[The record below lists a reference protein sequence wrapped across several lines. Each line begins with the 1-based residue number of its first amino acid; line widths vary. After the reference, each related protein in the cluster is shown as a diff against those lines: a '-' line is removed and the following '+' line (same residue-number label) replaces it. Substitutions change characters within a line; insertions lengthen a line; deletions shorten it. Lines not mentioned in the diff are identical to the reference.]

1 MAEDNLNQP
10 EAPTNEGAEISTL
23 DALHLDGKGTD
34 RLDDAEEQDMPEAGA
49 GEKEDVKGFANVQSA
64 NRETFEKMQAG
75 APAEEGAVPV
85 GDQVI
90 PEVYTPSEPDNI
102 VEARFENPQPK
113 FTQEAADEGD
123 ENDAPPSREGLR
135 PEDAEEAPRPTA
147 NGLGEDEEDGGDAPV
162 PAAAAEELP
171 PEALPPV
178 VPPTITP
185 DPDNPPVAQAPNLSV
200 VAATGT
206 EDIPTKLTITVST
219 ADSDNGP
226 ETLSS
231 VSISG
236 VPDYFTIVDGAGNP
250 VGSLSGGTWTLTNP
264 TQAQLDDIY
273 LKNVDDD
280 DDADFSGTLNL
291 TVTAT
296 SSDTGTTATS
306 SAPLSVTIVAVAD
319 APGLSAVDSAGM
331 ENAWIG
337 LDISVVDKDVGV
349 DNSET
354 QTLYLSDL
362 PDGASLR
369 YTDGNG
375 VVQTVSP
382 TTLTGDANLP
392 DGTYYVVPAEYRD
405 SIEVKSASND
415 SADFTLSVRATSTED
430 SNGDVAVSGPVT
442 INVDVGVVDPTATGG
457 TYAVNEDEWAA
468 LSLSAAINADM
479 AGTGTDGAETLKVYL
494 EDVPA
499 GVVIRDTNTGTP
511 LATTTYTDADG
522 VSHTGYDV
530 TSYMDGNGNINGLQT
545 RWSDANKSDA
555 IDFNLRSVVN
565 DVDHSEQDSDDDNSA
580 TLNDTGTTIHSLA
593 PDIADATAAVRVT
606 FTPVADAPNLAAAA
620 SAIGVED
627 KWFNLGI
634 TSSLNDTD
642 GSEGLSITVTGPA
655 NTFTLNQGSV
665 VDNGNGTVTY
675 TLTPAQLTG
684 LQIKGG
690 QDYDG
695 NFNLTVTATS
705 TEGVGGD
712 TESVSTTIAV
722 DVLSDADKPVVSVVD
737 ATQII
742 NEDDFYNLRAA
753 VTGDASGN
761 ATAVQ
766 GNLTEAGSADG
777 DADSDGDGKIESTDG
792 SETLTFKI
800 TAQQDSRLVIDNDG
814 VAGISAGDTVIDL
827 NAANGR
833 TVEVSA
839 KDVYDGKIFVGGKED
854 WASTD
859 DTDTL
864 KFDVVT
870 KATEANG
877 VADDAIDNDTDLA
890 RSATAE
896 SDVDTLTL
904 KVVAQHEADTAISAG
919 NSGFEDGL
927 TGLSDNRGDDA
938 GTAIT
943 LTPTIEFK
951 DVDGSEKPTGT
962 VTITSDD
969 ANFLN
974 GAFHVNGAA
983 VAGHDNGDG
992 SFTWTISNASFTQ
1005 TGGTWVVQGLSF
1017 MPNDDFAGTAKYDVT
1032 IEAYD
1037 EQTGITKDWTK
1048 QDATI
1053 SVTAVADVPVVT
1065 TSDTGLMES
1074 AAGTSVAL
1082 DINVSN
1088 NDIDGS
1094 ETQYVYIS
1102 GVPASAGSLTI
1113 GSALTPITSSLTVEG
1128 QTITAS
1134 AANPVYRV
1142 EAGDLDDLRLNLNAN
1157 YSDDLSLTVYGVS
1170 KDSNGDL
1177 ALSSPATLRVDVGV
1191 VDPTITGTSVSGNED
1206 AYLSLASVKVNV
1218 GAADGSETLT
1228 VYVEGLDSGFGLY
1241 SNTGGSYVA
1250 LTTTTYTDPSG
1261 ASHTGYKIPSNLIAG
1276 DGTLSGVYIKS
1287 KTTHDDADASFTVR
1301 AVVQD
1306 SDTDASAD
1314 ANGTNMDTAYGQ
1326 TWADTAQTTQTVTL
1340 TVNAVVDTVTP
1351 TSSAV
1356 GVEDK
1361 FVALNISAPLV
1372 DTDGSETVTV
1382 TVSGLPAGLS
1392 LYQGTTLLTPDGN
1405 GAYSFSSNDTNVL
1418 KAQLADLRVTGLTED
1433 SNVDSYGPTTS
1444 TNTGIDLTDFTL
1456 NLSTTTTEAAGG
1468 SQTVNQ
1474 VVNVKVY
1481 GDADTPTLVVTEGAT
1496 EGAAVHVNED
1506 DWYNLKDALTS
1517 ISGEDGTTPTGLAT
1531 TSADGSEVLYF
1542 KITATNSYT
1551 RIWIDADGDGQKGT
1565 LASPDA
1571 GDTFKELANGE
1582 TITVSAADVA
1592 AGKVRIGGDEN
1603 WGNSTLEVKI
1613 TPIARETDG
1622 DTAGEVNSAN
1632 AALTAS
1638 NNFDNNAANDLSRQ
1652 GEASGTEQSL
1662 WLRIDPVADTTTITA
1677 SGGGNEDSAGIP
1689 FSVSVKLNDT
1699 DGSES
1704 LTGNVEILVSG
1715 TMDGALKLAG
1725 STLVSA
1731 GTTVVEGVTYNIF
1744 QVPVGSLSYSAATTT
1759 YSVNN
1764 LTYVPSANSDLD
1776 LSYRVRS
1783 YTAEAGTVDTY
1794 TTTSGIGAF
1803 VVKAVADAPS
1813 VSVNGIASVIK
1824 DKSGTAQTTITGS
1837 EDGYIPLNLTAVRTD
1852 TDGSETLT
1860 SATLTSVPAGWSVV
1874 YLDPADGQYK
1884 AYGNSGTTWT
1894 LDLNKL
1900 DNVFIHPPQDSDA
1913 DASKIVFN
1921 VTSTEAA
1928 TGGQVATKTATTKV
1942 AFNVVVDAV
1951 ADQPNLVVSD
1961 ARVLEDSLVKL
1972 DIRPSETDIDGSETL
1987 SVTIGNANGGSFW
2000 LKNANGTYTEYD
2012 AAHNNGGTW
2021 SFSEA
2026 ELKNLYFKPAANS
2039 NDDVALQVNAVST
2052 DGTSTATRTAT
2063 INVVVTGVADPSNV
2077 TWVDAE
2083 QKYIAQANGT
2093 EGNVIHPHLET
2104 YVSVDTDGSESL
2116 SVVISGV
2123 PAGVTVTL
2131 DGVSTDQ
2138 LKYIGNGKWSVAP
2151 DYVDNVRLI
2160 APTDYSGTF
2169 DLSVSLITTENDG
2182 DYEKVDATLRVTVT
2196 PDADLPTGS
2205 IGGTGNEDA
2214 GVVNISLTANVAD
2227 MGDGITGYG
2236 NGGIESIASITNVV
2250 VDVDLLV
2257 DTLLAQAAADAGT
2270 SVANLSPATVADILD
2285 DVTVTYG
2292 GTTYTAQADGSGN
2305 YQITVPSVT
2314 VTPGQTSVTVSGLA
2328 LHGVPDNW
2336 AKDFNIKMTV
2346 TAQDGTDTQARD
2358 ISGKVVVKAVADEPN
2373 LVIDADTDATPLVHD
2388 YVNGTMVVGGH
2399 TIDTHEVT
2407 LTGDISVADTALYSG
2422 DNSESLYLKIS
2433 GVPNGVSVEGG
2444 VNNGDGSW
2452 TVPGGTEVSS
2462 IKLVATSLYSRT
2474 DANGDNIADD
2484 VTLTIKAVV
2493 TDVDPDGGSDTE
2505 DGSVSV
2511 VVNFGDFGGSGG
2523 SENLPPIPT
2532 GDIAGT
2538 ITGIEDGA
2546 VALSQLKPLI
2556 SVVDGN
2562 GDPLIVGANGV
2573 ASDGSTVS
2581 VALVVPKGWSI
2592 SGSGYYQIDAVD
2604 TDANG
2609 SADTFTYSVPYS
2621 ALGSVTLTPPKDF
2634 AGDTDALQARVVV
2647 TTADGRYD
2655 TAAAALQAVP
2665 VKITPVVDGPSVQGN
2680 IDHVAEDG
2688 ADAGIT
2694 LTITDIDIDNSESLN
2709 SNVIKIRIADE
2720 GGKVTGELTADG
2732 SGGFT
2737 MSAGVHGS
2745 GYTEYT
2751 VTVTDTSLFNSSGI
2765 VLGGLHFNPANDYSG
2780 TVGLQVLVEVKDQVT
2795 VDGGATTLTDVQTKT
2810 SHFQI
2815 VVDAV
2820 VDDSV
2825 FTPGLNAGIEDQSG
2839 GIALNMEI
2847 QHSDV
2852 IAGGTDWS
2860 TETMSVI
2867 ISGVP
2872 TGASLTGAYNNGNG
2886 TWTVKDS
2893 SLSFNTATGKWE
2905 LQGVKFVPAQDNSAD
2920 ANLTVTTYAKEAGTN
2935 TWVEDSSAPFT
2946 VLMAARADGASVN
2959 PQNVSGTE
2967 DVLLALDLGVQ
2978 VLDASET
2985 AIITITGVPL
2995 ENGII
3000 DAAGNAVGTWS
3011 QTGSTWTV
3019 TVSATEVRSLDL
3031 LGSGKL
3037 YFDGATHVAG
3047 TWTMGVSVVSV
3058 DDDADS
3064 FNAGSGTYGD
3074 TVRNTDTSASSGSF
3088 AFTVTLAADADAPTL
3103 NVTAN
3108 TVSGNEDTAI
3118 TLNIADA
3125 RVDTDGSETLSLTI
3139 AGAPA
3144 GTKFLAT
3151 TNGTTWTEHTVN
3163 TEGGS
3168 VTISGTLT
3176 NVKMVPPADY
3186 NGTVNLSL
3194 TATATEAN
3202 GDTASTSQN
3211 LQVTVVA
3218 VNDAPTLALSGVAG
3232 LGIAAGAHN
3241 AAMHLMHDASVLIS
3255 DVDGTALQSMSLHI
3269 SGAKAGDAL
3278 GLSGVNPTFDSA
3290 GNMTV
3295 SVNDKTFTVTY
3306 NDSTDT
3312 LTFSNPAASFADYQ
3326 AIVNTHVIFTSS
3338 TGTLLDGMRNV
3349 DVTVTDASGGVSGS
3363 LSIPVT
3369 VDEAGSATP
3378 TTVSGDALGSV
3389 YFGDDGA
3396 HLNGTIPVS
3405 AGLDIADGASI
3416 NQMTVTLDGLT
3427 GDSLALSGMTVS
3439 VNEAGLL
3446 EVSGNGITSGI
3457 TVSFDSGSNALTFS
3471 GAGSATDYETI
3482 ADSIILSSEDGILD
3496 AGSRDIIVA
3505 LSDGSTSTFTT
3516 NLSSDLALEGEAAGE
3531 VHWNSDGSAVVDD
3544 TMIVPWGYDGSLDGG
3559 SNGVDA
3565 LMVQYNNGSADSF
3578 DWTFT
3583 VVDGGDILATAAD
3596 DANKSFIVD
3605 IQSGSANV
3613 SEDQNSVVFSTDADG
3628 QIVFQDA
3635 LNNTSSTMHFD
3646 NIERLLG

>member
-10 EAPTNEGAEISTL
+10 EAPTNEGADVSTL

-34 RLDDAEEQDMPEAGA
+34 RLDDAEEQGMPEASA

-75 APAEEGAVPV
+75 APPEEGAVPV

-113 FTQEAADEGD
+113 FTPEAADEGD
-123 ENDAPPSREGLR
+123 ENDAPPNREGLR

-231 VSISG
+231 ISITG

-354 QTLYLSDL
+354 QTLYISDL

-382 TTLTGDANLP
+382 TTVTGDANLP
-392 DGTYYVVPAEYRD
+392 DGTYYVVPADYRD

-430 SNGDVAVSGPVT
+430 SNGDVAISGPVT

-457 TYAVNEDEWAA
+457 TYNVNEDEWAA
-468 LSLSAAINADM
+468 LSLSATINADM

-511 LATTTYTDADG
+511 LTTTTYTDADG

-530 TSYMDGNGNINGLQT
+530 TSYMDGNGNITGLQT

-555 IDFNLRSVVN
+555 IDFNLRAVVN
-565 DVDHSEQDSDDDNSA
+565 DVDHAEQDSDDDNSA

-642 GSEGLSITVTGPA
+642 GSESLSITVTGPA
-655 NTFTLNQGSV
+655 NTFTLNHGTV

-753 VTGDASGN
+753 VTGDTSGN
-761 ATAVQ
+761 ASAVQ

-777 DADSDGDGKIESTDG
+777 DTDSDGDGKIESTDG
-792 SETLTFKI
+792 SESLTFKI

-859 DTDTL
+859 NTDTL

-870 KATEANG
+870 KSTEANG

-890 RSATAE
+890 RSATAQ

-904 KVVAQHEADTAISAG
+904 KVVAQHEADTAISAA

-951 DVDGSEKPTGT
+951 DLDHSEKPTGL
-962 VTITSDD
+962 VTITTDD

-974 GAFHVNGAA
+974 GTVYLNG
-983 VAGHDNGDG
+983 VALTGTANGDG
-992 SFTWTISNASFTQ
+992 TTTFTINSATFTQ
-1005 TGGTWVVQGLSF
+1005 TGDTYVVQGLSF
-1017 MPNDDFAGTAKYDVT
+1017 MPKDDYAGTIKYDVG
-1032 IEAYD
+1032 IQAYD
-1037 EQTGITKDWTK
+1037 DDTGITKTWVK
-1048 QDATI
+1048 EDATI
-1053 SVTAVADVPVVT
+1053 SVTAVADVPVVAT
-1065 TSDTGLMES
+1065 VNTGTMES
-1074 AAGTSVAL
+1074 AAGGSIPL
-1082 DINVSN
+1082 SISVSN
-1088 NDIDGS
+1088 ADNDGS
-1094 ETQYVYIS
+1094 EAQYVYIS
-1102 GVPASAGSLTI
+1102 GVPAAAG
-1113 GSALTPITSSLTVEG
+1113 ALTVGGVAVTPISASFAVDGTN
-1128 QTITAS
+1128 ITAS
-1134 AANPVYRV
+1134 AGNPVYKV
-1142 EAGDLDDLRLNLNAN
+1142 NAGDLADLRLSVSGN
-1157 YSDDLSLTVYGVS
+1157 YSNDLNLTVWGVS
-1170 KDSNGDL
+1170 QESSNGDV
-1177 ALSSPATLRVDVGV
+1177 AISSPTSLRVDIGV
-1191 VDPTITGTSVSGNED
+1191 VDPVISGNAISGNED
-1206 AYLSLASVKVNV
+1206 TYVSLAAIKANV

-1228 VYVEGLDSGFGLY
+1228 VYVEDLNSGFGLY
-1241 SNTGGSYVA
+1241 QNVGGTYVA
-1250 LTTTTYTDPSG
+1250 LTTSTYTDPSG
-1261 ASHTGYKIPSNLIAG
+1261 ATHTGYKIPAG
-1276 DGTLSGVYIKS
+1276 LVAADGSLSGVYMKS
-1287 KTTHDDADASFTVR
+1287 KTANDDGDTSFTIR
-1301 AVVQD
+1301 AVANDTD
-1306 SDTDASAD
+1306 SDATPTA
-1314 ANGTNMDTAYGQ
+1314 TNTAYGQ

-1351 TSSAV
+1351 TASAV

-1361 FVALNISAPLV
+1361 FVALNIAAPLV

-1405 GAYSFSSNDTNVL
+1405 GAYSFSSNDTNTL
-1418 KAQLADLRVTGLTED
+1418 KAQLADLRVTGLVED

-1571 GDTFKELANGE
+1571 GDTFKELTNGE
-1582 TITVSAADVA
+1582 SITVSAADVA

-1613 TPIARETDG
+1613 TPIAKETDG
-1622 DTAGEVNSAN
+1622 DTAGEVSNAN

-1638 NNFDNNAANDLSRQ
+1638 NNFDNNAANDLSRA
-1652 GEASGTEQSL
+1652 GEATGAQQSL
-1662 WLRIDPVADTTTITA
+1662 WLRIDPVADTTTISGTA
-1677 SGGGNEDSAGIP
+1677 SGNEDSVGITFAP
-1689 FSVSVKLNDT
+1689 TIKLTDT

-1715 TMDGALKLAG
+1715 TMDGALKLSGVAL
-1725 STLVSA
+1725 TAA
-1731 GTTVVEGVTYNIF
+1731 GTTDVGGVTYTIYN
-1744 QVPVGSLSYSAATTT
+1744 VPVGT
-1759 YSVNN
+1759 
-1764 LTYVPSANSDLD
+1764 LTYNAGTSTYTVANLKYVPNANSDLD
-1776 LSYRVRS
+1776 VTYRVRTT
-1783 YTAEAGTVDTY
+1783 TADAGSPDSY
-1794 TTTSGIGAF
+1794 TTTSSIGTIT
-1803 VVKAVADAPS
+1803 VKAVADAPS
-1813 VSVNGIASVIK
+1813 ISIGGMAATVVSNTT
-1824 DKSGTAQTTITGS
+1824 TAQTTITGS
-1837 EDGYIPLNLTAVRTD
+1837 EDGYIALDLTAARID

-1860 SATLTSVPAGWSVV
+1860 AATLTNVPAGWSVV

-1900 DNVFIHPPQDSDA
+1900 GNVFVHPPQDSDA

-1921 VTSTEAA
+1921 VTTTEAA
-1928 TGGQVATKTATTKV
+1928 TGGQVATKTATTSV

-2012 AAHNNGGTW
+2012 AGHNNAGTW
-2021 SFSEA
+2021 TFSEA

-2039 NDDVALQVNAVST
+2039 NVDVALQVNAVST

-2160 APTDYSGTF
+2160 APTNYSGTF

-2182 DYEKVDATLRVTVT
+2182 DYEKVDATLRVTVA

-2205 IGGTGNEDA
+2205 IGGSGNEDA

-2257 DTLLAQAAADAGT
+2257 DTLLAKAAADAGT
-2270 SVANLSPATVADILD
+2270 SVANLPPATVAGILD

-2292 GTTYTAQADGSGN
+2292 GNTYTAQADGSGN

-2328 LHGVPDNW
+2328 LHGVPANW

-2346 TAQDGTDTQARD
+2346 TAQDGADTQARD

-2388 YVNGTMVVGGH
+2388 YANGTMVVGGH
-2399 TIDTHEVT
+2399 TITTHEVT

-2433 GVPNGVSVEGG
+2433 GVPNGVLVEGG
-2444 VNNGDGSW
+2444 INNGDGSW
-2452 TVPGGTEVSS
+2452 TVPGGTEIAS

-2532 GDIAGT
+2532 GDITGT
-2538 ITGIEDGA
+2538 ITGTEDGA

-2634 AGDTDALQARVVV
+2634 AGDTNALQARVVV

-2655 TAAAALQAVP
+2655 TASAALQAVP

-2765 VLGGLHFNPANDYSG
+2765 VLSGLHFNPANDYSG

-2825 FTPGLNAGIEDQSG
+2825 FTPGVNAGIEDQSG

-2852 IAGGTDWS
+2852 IAAGTDWS

-2893 SLSFNTATGKWE
+2893 SLSFNTSTGKWE

-2920 ANLTVTTYAKEAGTN
+2920 ANLTVTTFAKEAGTN

-2946 VLMAARADGASVN
+2946 VVVAARADGATVN

-2995 ENGII
+2995 QNGIT
-3000 DAAGNAVGTWS
+3000 DAAGNAVGTWT

-3278 GLSGVNPTFDSA
+3278 GLSGVSPAFDGS

-3295 SVNDKTFTVTY
+3295 SVNGKTFTVTY

-3349 DVTVTDASGGVSGS
+3349 DVTVTDSTGGVSGS

-3396 HLNGTIPVS
+3396 HLNGTIPVT

-3457 TVSFDSGSNALTFS
+3457 TVSFDSGSNALIFS
-3471 GAGSATDYETI
+3471 GSGSATDYETI
-3482 ADSIILSSEDGILD
+3482 ADSIILSSEDGTLD
-3496 AGSRDIIVA
+3496 AGSRDITVA

-3516 NLSSDLALEGEAAGE
+3516 NLSSNLALEGEAAGE

-3559 SNGVDA
+3559 SNGIDA

-3596 DANKSFIVD
+3596 DASKSFIVD
-3605 IQSGSANV
+3605 IQSGTANV